1 MAPWIGRAMA
11 PQHDAMAPHFRGFP
25 AESDCQLRLLDA
37 ESIVFFLWGGCFKAT
52 SNTHNPKKIAK
63 K

>member
-1 MAPWIGRAMA
+1 MA

-37 ESIVFFLWGGCFKAT
+37 ESIVFFFFWGGGVFQG
-52 SNTHNPKKIAK
+52 NL
-63 K
+63 